1 MSTTETFRRDDIQLL
16 RALAVVA
23 VVVFHGGPWM
33 PNGYLGVDVFF
44 AISGYVI
51 TSSVQRRVVKQGT
64 FSIGDFLSRRVKR
77 LLPASVTM
85 ITATVLLS
93 LLFESWID
101 EQWRTQSTAFFSL
114 FSISNIWFLVDRIDY
129 FSLSNDK
136 NLFLHTWSLSVE
148 EQFYLFF
155 AIGGAVVVRLRHR
168 IHLRRTHVTALV
180 ALVTILSFVVYM
192 IALQR
197 VMERPDSLGLK
208 DMTKALIHPFY
219 GPVSRSWE
227 FGAGVL
233 VALLPSR
240 LRVRPIWSL
249 VGFLSIVVLIS
260 LSNNFVQEP
269 GILNLLVIVATCFI
283 LLAKPNSNGDVN
295 TWVMS
300 KLGRVGVAIGDRS
313 YSIYLWHWPI
323 LVIVNRFPNFTH
335 VQAFVVS
342 LVFVTIAS
350 ESSFR
355 FVERPILDSQK
366 TFRGLSILLAS
377 WSSALII
384 ITASV
389 VLVTPALKNLSGIK
403 NGFVNKG
410 CNPWMS
416 ICVEGDPGRGA
427 ILLIGDSH
435 AMSIKEAVLNRAEAM
450 KLGLVVCVREF
461 LDESDPRTLVNQ
473 FPIRSVVVGWAFNS
487 WSSTRVKYLE
497 KLSLH
502 VDPKRFVITYDNP
515 RFPDWFAPSL
525 IGPKAK
531 DVTHSDVLKEQS
543 ESRELINTWVLQN
556 GSQTVD
562 LLDGV
567 CERGLC
573 PVRLGG
579 DYLYIDDN
587 HLSLYGVGLVSK
599 LIGDAI
605 GKSLVIDSAT

>member
-23 VVVFHGGPWM
+23 VVVFHSGPWM

-44 AISGYVI
+44 AISGFVI
-51 TSSVQRRVVKQGT
+51 TSSVQGRVSKQGT
-64 FSIGDFLSRRVKR
+64 FSIRDFLSRRVKR

-85 ITATVLLS
+85 ITVTVLLS

-114 FSISNIWFLVDRIDY
+114 FSISNVWFLVDRTDY

-148 EQFYLFF
+148 EQFYLCF
-155 AIGGAVVVRLRHR
+155 AFAGMVVVKLRHR
-168 IHLRRTHVTALV
+168 IHLTRTHVIALV
-180 ALVTILSFVVYM
+180 ALATTLSFVVYM

-197 VMERPDSLGLK
+197 VMDRPDSLGLK

-219 GPVSRSWE
+219 GLVSRSWE

-240 LRVRPIWSL
+240 FRVRPIWSL

-260 LSNNFVQEP
+260 RSNRFVP
-269 GILNLLVIVATCFI
+269 DSGILNLLAIVATCLI
-283 LLAKPNSNGDVN
+283 LLSKPNSNIDANGRI
-295 TWVMS
+295 MS
-300 KLGRVGVAIGDRS
+300 WIGRVGVAVGDRS

-323 LVIVNRFPNFTH
+323 LVVVDRFPNFT
-335 VQAFVVS
+335 QTEAFVVS
-342 LVFVTIAS
+342 LVFMTIAS
-350 ESSFR
+350 EASFR
-355 FVERPILDSQK
+355 FVERPILESQK

-384 ITASV
+384 ITTSV
-389 VLVTPALKNLSGIK
+389 VLVTPMLKNVSGIE
-403 NGFVNKG
+403 NGFINRG
-410 CNPWMS
+410 CDPRMS
-416 ICVEGDPGRGA
+416 ICIEGNPDRGA

-435 AMSIKEAVLNRAEAM
+435 AMSIKEAVLNRAETM
-450 KLGLVVCVREF
+450 KLGLIVCVREC
-461 LDESDPRTLVNQ
+461 LDESDPKSLVNQ

-487 WSSTRVKYLE
+487 WSSARVKYLE

-515 RFPDWFAPSL
+515 RFPDWFPPSL
-525 IGPKAK
+525 VGPQARG
-531 DVTHSDVLKEQS
+531 VTHSEVLKEQAK
-543 ESRELINTWVLQN
+543 SRELINAWVHQN
-556 GSQTVD
+556 ESQTVD
-562 LLDGV
+562 LLDGL
-567 CERGLC
+567 CERGFC
-573 PVRLGG
+573 PVRRDGN
-579 DYLYIDDN
+579 YLYIDDN
-587 HLSLYGVGLVSK
+587 HLSLFGVGLVWK
-599 LIGDAI
+599 MIGEAI
-605 GKSLVIDSAT
+605 QKTLVVNSAT